1 MRRIVALLA
10 ALLLA
15 GCVSLGIGGEA
26 APLTYHVLQDA
37 AAPAPRRSE
46 PLVPALLIQPM
57 PADAQADT
65 VSIAYSRRAHQFAYY
80 QLAFWAERPMRQL
93 PRLLQR
99 RLEARG
105 VATALGML
113 GEPLRADWLLTIGVD
128 TLHHDVSAPP
138 GQARLALTAE
148 LFDQRK
154 RTRVAR
160 RQFEASAPSATADA
174 AGAAAALSQTVGL
187 VFDALV
193 PWLEGELHGATAR
206 AAAAA
211 AKGPAAA
218 PQSP

>member
-26 APLTYHVLQDA
+26 APQTLHVLHDA
-37 AAPAPRRSE
+37 ATAAPRRSE
-46 PLVPALLIQPM
+46 PLVLALLIQPM

-65 VSIAYSRRAHQFAYY
+65 VSIAYSRRAHQFAFY
-80 QLAFWAERPMRQL
+80 QLSFWAERPTRQV

-105 VATALGML
+105 VATAVGML

-128 TLHHDVSAPP
+128 TMYHDISAPP
-138 GQARLALTAE
+138 GQARLALSAE
-148 LFDQRK
+148 LYDQRK
-154 RTRVAR
+154 RTRIAR
-160 RQFEASAPSATADA
+160 RQFDASAPSATADA
-174 AGAAAALSQTVGL
+174 AGAAAALSQTVAL
-187 VFDALV
+187 AFDALV
-193 PWLEGELHGATAR
+193 PWLEAELQGATAK

-211 AKGPAAA
+211 AKGDAAV
-218 PQSP
+218 PRSP